1 MEYSG
6 QLTVDEATRGLLLHL
21 SRRRVWLR
29 AFLPWFL
36 VVLAAPF
43 LLQPH
48 SSLLSQL
55 LPAVMFA
62 LVGLL
67 LLRVYLPW
75 RVRCSAMEQ
84 RLLYQ
89 PFQSR
94 VDDDGF
100 ETRTELDRQRRRWSD
115 FKSWYEDALLF
126 VLAESSTGVRVIPKR
141 VLAGE
146 ARVVELRTMLER
158 HLGRPR

>member
-1 MEYSG
+1 VEYSG

-21 SRRRVWLR
+21 RRRRIWR
-29 AFLPWFL
+29 RTFLPWFF

-48 SSLLSQL
+48 ASLLSQL
-55 LPAVMFA
+55 LPAAIFA
-62 LVGLL
+62 MVGFVLS
-67 LLRVYLPW
+67 RVYWP
-75 RVRCSAMEQ
+75 RQVRRSAIDQ

-89 PFQSR
+89 PFQTR
-94 VDDDGF
+94 VDDEGF
-100 ETRTELDRQRRRWSD
+100 ETRTELDHQRRRWPD

-126 VLAESSTGVRVIPKR
+126 VVAESSTGVRVIPKR
-141 VLAGE
+141 VLGGADQV
-146 ARVVELRTMLER
+146 AELRALLER